1 MPLQT
6 TGQIS
11 LSQIQSEYGGANN
24 ISISEYYNNAPDT
37 TPTISTS
44 RISKIRMKGVS
55 GTIDQNAAIREFE
68 FNGLGDWGAGDR
80 RTGNNQ
86 IIITTNINTISD
98 LNADLNQQPINID
111 VDLVTINSADRYTL
125 TGTDS
130 LENEFQNTPSHI
142 ASLQTI
148 NIIKGAE
155 LTLNINTTQN
165 HPFIIVESKYHYGND
180 SNRYETGV
188 TYPTIGYETN
198 KGQITGSIIWDTSTS
213 VLGIYYGICINHS
226 AMYFV
231 INLQHSSESLEPPL
245 NSWINGSKEL
255 DSRSLIG
262 NGLTL
267 NNNYYIEFDF
277 VGSATK
283 PLVNDFVKLKIF
295 WDKSDISQD
304 GDMGTWELCVYNQ
317 DYAQLVFGNITLTEN
332 NIVTTVLSSGSSTDT
347 SSITNLGSDV
357 VLWHDAQNIDGTN
370 NSSLT
375 NGNTVTS
382 WNNLSSSS
390 FTTSNGSS
398 YAPTYN
404 DNGLFFNGAN
414 AYNSTINLNNYSTMN
429 IFVVWKPN
437 SLHSNLRWL
446 WGQDNGGYDRTLIMY
461 ASSGT
466 THYVGRGDGGTAYA
480 TYTFT
485 ANTTVI
491 VNCEY
496 NTSGQ
501 TGGFYINNSLN
512 TSFSSLSPNGT
523 NNTVFGAMN
532 ATASQHSGA
541 SGITGDM
548 YEIIIINRLLTSTER
563 LNIYNY
569 LDQKWIS
576 GGGTTSQH
584 LEFNLGTPSVI
595 SSGGY
600 VSGVSYIPTHSQP
613 YTAISFSDFYYQP
626 PVISGPPDPANPTTA
641 SYGYGG
647 ALMLTSTYATNY
659 EIIAGFA
666 AINTSRVG
674 VSDIPANSTN
684 LDIHTYG
691 TTNSSTINSRYD
703 SRIIQAKPGD
713 TLTITGRIKAG
724 GYTEYCEFW
733 IWLGSSW
740 FRFDYEQRS
749 VSGTEDFV
757 VDLVLDDSTRLVDNS
772 IVRIIPEGTT
782 ISPGNYALG
791 VACSY
796 YTLGASTYRSWKSF
810 SLEIY

>member
-44 RISKIRMKGVS
+44 RISKIIMKGVS

-68 FNGLGDWGAGDR
+68 FDGLGDWGTGDR

-98 LNADLNQQPINID
+98 LNADLDQQPINID

-155 LTLNINTTQN
+155 LTLNINTTPN

-180 SNRYETGV
+180 TNRYETGV
-188 TYPTIGYETN
+188 TYPTVGYETN

-213 VLGIYYGICINHS
+213 VLGLYYGICINHS

-255 DSRSLIG
+255 DSRSLMG

-283 PLVNDFVKLKIF
+283 PFLIDFSKFKIY
-295 WDKSDISQD
+295 WNKSDISQD

-317 DYAQLVFGNITLTEN
+317 DNEQVVFGNITLTEN
-332 NIVTTVLSSGSSTDT
+332 NIITTVVSSGSSTDT
-347 SSITNLGSDV
+347 SSVTNLGTDV
-357 VLWHDAQNIDGTN
+357 ALWHDAQNIDGTN

-375 NGNTVTS
+375 NGNTVNT
-382 WNNLSSSS
+382 WTNLSSSGY
-390 FTTSNGSS
+390 TTSVIKPQ

-404 DNGLFFNGAN
+404 GTGLYFNGVN
-414 AYNSTINLNNYSTMN
+414 AYNSTINLNNFSTMN
-429 IFVVWKPN
+429 IFIVWKPN
-437 SLHSNLRWL
+437 ALHSNFRWL

-461 ASSGT
+461 AGSGGT
-466 THYVGRGDGGTAYA
+466 THYVGRGDGGAANA

-523 NNTVFGAMN
+523 NYTVFGAKD
-532 ATASQHSGA
+532 ATASQFNGA

-548 YEIIIINRLLTSTER
+548 YEIIIISRLLTSTER

-576 GGGTTSQH
+576 GGSDNEEYS
-584 LEFNLGTPSVI
+584 LEFNLSAPSAI
-595 SSGGY
+595 ASGGY
-600 VSGVSYIPTHSQP
+600 VSGVSYIPTYSQP
-613 YTAISFSDFYYQP
+613 YVAINFSDFYYQAP
-626 PVISGPPDPANPTTA
+626 EPSGPPNPANPTTA
-641 SYGYGG
+641 NYGYGG
-647 ALMLTSTYATNY
+647 TLYTSSTYATNY
-659 EIIAGFA
+659 EIISGFA

-674 VSDIPANSTN
+674 VSEIPANSTN

-691 TTNSSTINSRYD
+691 STSSTKIYSRYD
-703 SRIIQAKPGD
+703 SRIIQARPGD

-724 GYTEYCEFW
+724 GYTEFCEFW

-740 FRFDYEQRS
+740 FRFHSESRN
-749 VSGTEDFV
+749 VSGTETFYIN
-757 VDLVLDDSTRLVDNS
+757 LALDDRLLPTG
-772 IVRIIPEGTT
+772 RIIPQGTT

-796 YTLGASTYRSWKSF
+796 WSLGSASYRSWKSF